1 MDSQKW
7 LTVSDAAK
15 YSKSSQTTIRKL
27 IHAGLIRAVPGV
39 SKGYLID
46 MSDVDAY
53 LNRMKK
59 VISPYRRGTRPAVA
73 ARWAAR
79 RKRGGR

>member
-1 MDSQKW
+1 MDSRW
-7 LTVSDAAK
+7 LTVEEAARH
-15 YSKSSQTTIRKL
+15 SRSSEGTIRKL

-46 MSDVDAY
+46 MADIDAY
-53 LNRMKK
+53 LNRCKK
-59 VISPYRRGTRPAVA
+59 IVAPYRKGTRPAVA

-79 RKRGGR
+79 RRGAR